1 MPIVALSCPH
11 CGAPVAPRLG
21 GAVTCAYC
29 MRALVGVP
37 EAAWA
42 ALLDAK
48 DDESVPDGRLT
59 CRVED
64 VFYAVRGLIARG
76 ARADVLLAERVRR
89 PTEQVVLKVFR
100 EARHAGVEAAR
111 HELAVLTKLTGSEA
125 RGAALFTTLLPQPIA
140 AGPLVSRDL
149 PERGTLVY
157 RWRSGFQYTLA
168 DVREAYPDGIDGRA
182 AVWMWRRVLAVLGW
196 THASGFAHG
205 AVAPEHVLVHP
216 RDHGALLVGWS
227 KAAPCDAASRARDLA
242 MSARAILHVVD
253 PPRLPEALGR
263 LALRISKDAA
273 DDDASGLAEL
283 ALHAAT
289 AAYGPP
295 TFHPFTMPGWR

>member
-1 MPIVALSCPH
+1 
-11 CGAPVAPRLG
+11 
-21 GAVTCAYC
+21 

-59 CRVED
+59 CRVAD
-64 VFYAVRGLIARG
+64 VFYAVRGLLRRG

-100 EARHAGVEAAR
+100 SELAAGLHAAR
-111 HELAVLTKLTGSEA
+111 LEHATLAKLAESEA
-125 RGAALFTTLLPQPIA
+125 RGAALFATLVPQPIA
-140 AGPLVSRDL
+140 FGPFVSRDL
-149 PERGTLVY
+149 PARGALVY
-157 RWRSGFQYTLA
+157 RWRSGFQHTLS
-168 DVREAYPDGIDGRA
+168 DVREAHPDGIDGRA
-182 AVWMWRRVLAVLGW
+182 AVWMWRRVLALLAW

-205 AVAPEHVLVHP
+205 AVLPEHVLVHP
-216 RDHGALLVGWS
+216 RDHGAVLVGWS
-227 KAAPCDAASRARDLA
+227 KAAPCDEASRARDLV
-242 MSARAILHVVD
+242 MSAQAILHVVD
-253 PPRLPEALGR
+253 PPRLPEELGR
-263 LALRISKDAA
+263 LLLRVTKEAA
-273 DDDASGLAEL
+273 DEGASALAAS

-289 AAYGPP
+289 LAYGPP